1 MRRRAFTL
9 ADLNILV
16 SQHDHLISTLAPDHV
31 AAVLAVAMMAGPVAA
46 WRAARANRARLR
58 ALWESL
64 NDALQEADT
73 KADGEAR
80 KVWLRTEANHGAEGV
95 ALMEQLANQHKMG
108 QLIRMPIDRA
118 LVVYADLFA
127 AIDALGPSAKIADTS
142 DLRAAV
148 DALRA
153 ASETEGAGK
162 ADWIAAGATVDS
174 TTAAL
179 ATAATRF
186 SLALESAVGV
196 DEAARLFPPLPT
208 LETTALGSD
217 DETADV

>member
-1 MRRRAFTL
+1 MRRRAYKL
-9 ADLNILV
+9 ADLNIIV
-16 SQHDHLISTLAPDHV
+16 GQHDHLINTLAPDHV
-31 AAVLAVAMMAGPVAA
+31 GAVLAVAMMSGPVAA
-46 WRAARANRARLR
+46 WRAARAMRASLR
-58 ALWESL
+58 AAWEAL
-64 NDALQEADT
+64 NDAMHEADK

-153 ASETEGAGK
+153 ASNAEGAGK
-162 ADWIAAGATVDS
+162 
-174 TTAAL
+174 
-179 ATAATRF
+179 
-186 SLALESAVGV
+186 
-196 DEAARLFPPLPT
+196 
-208 LETTALGSD
+208 
-217 DETADV
+217 